1 MADKKL
7 FRVIKALLVSVCI
20 MLCSATAVACKSC
33 KKKDTDVESGEF
45 PSITFTSAAEA
56 YVGEYYKLEMV
67 LPQGVTAEIITAKSS
82 WTTPS
87 NCGKLRFYSK
97 RVRVLR
103 LFRYG

>member
-20 MLCSATAVACKSC
+20 LLCSATAVACKSC
-33 KKKDTDVESGEF
+33 KKNDTDVESGEF

-82 WTTPS
+82 WNDSVELDENFGFTP
-87 NCGKLRFYSK
+87 RE
-97 RVRVLR
+97 
-103 LFRYG
+103 